1 MQASSS
7 TSSSERS
14 GGKALRRLL
23 RNGLLLLLA
32 VVVLDQIGG
41 LILRYLYFRQKAGP
55 NAETTFLFSA
65 MKADGLILGSSRG
78 RRNYNSLVL
87 SDTLGFRVYNGGH
100 DGQTVFYELAVVRS
114 VLNRYTPRLV
124 IIDLNPEELY
134 YRELHYDRLNV
145 LAPYYHDY
153 PEVRDIYL
161 LRGVRDGHWEP
172 GSLRVRPAK
181 PSDNSWDNFWF
192 RLHAMEE
199 YLIPINT
206 EKIKMLSGIYPYNSM
221 PLDILSGIF
230 RKRHSHAG
238 FKPLKGVISEQK
250 AQELIRQNAALREQ
264 KGKRVDKHK
273 VAALE
278 EMMTSL
284 KSRGVAVMVVM
295 SPALAPF
302 GMEPSYQ
309 TVQELCA
316 RYEVPFRDYSQDSI
330 YLNLQ
335 YFYDNHMNLEGATLF
350 SSQLASD
357 ILRRYYPNLNQH
369 YGQRPD

>member
-1 MQASSS
+1 MPVSSS
-7 TSSSERS
+7 TSSSERT
-14 GGKALRRLL
+14 GRHDLRVLL
-23 RNGLLLLLA
+23 RNALLLLL
-32 VVVLDQIGG
+32 VVIVFDQLGG
-41 LILRYLYFRQKAGP
+41 LVLRFLYFQQKSGP
-55 NAETTFLFSA
+55 NAETTYLFTA

-78 RRNYNSLVL
+78 RRNYNSLTL
-87 SDTLGFRVYNGGH
+87 ADTLGFKVYNGGH

-114 VLNRYTPRLV
+114 VLKRYTPKLV

-145 LAPYYHDY
+145 LAPYYRDF

-161 LRGVRDGHWEP
+161 LRGVRDGSWRP
-172 GSLRVRPAK
+172 GSLFVSPAQ
-181 PSDNSWDNFWF
+181 PSNNSWDNFWF
-192 RLHAMEE
+192 RIHAMEE

-238 FKPLKGVISEQK
+238 FKPLKGVISKKK
-250 AQELIRQNAALREQ
+250 AEELIRQNAALRLQ
-264 KGKRVDKHK
+264 PGKRVDKHK

-278 EMMTSL
+278 EMITLL
-284 KSRGVAVMVVM
+284 KQRGVAVMVVM

-302 GMEPSYQ
+302 GMEASYQ
-309 TVQELCA
+309 TVLDLCA
-316 RYEVPFRDYSQDSI
+316 RHQIPFRDYSQDST
-330 YLNLQ
+330 YLDLK

-350 SSQLASD
+350 SSRLASD
-357 ILRRYYPNLNQH
+357 IVRVYYPNLKQQ
-369 YGQRPD
+369 YGQRPR

>member
-14 GGKALRRLL
+14 QRAVALRLL
-23 RNGLLLLLA
+23 RSGLLLLLA
-32 VVVLDQIGG
+32 VVLLDRIGG
-41 LILRYLYFRQKAGP
+41 LVLHFMYFRQKSGP
-55 NAETTFLFSA
+55 NAETTYLLST

-78 RRNYNSLVL
+78 RRNYNSLTL
-87 SDTLGFRVYNGGH
+87 ADTLGFRVYNGGH

-114 VLNRYTPRLV
+114 VLHRYTPKLV

-145 LAPYYHDY
+145 LAPYYWDF

-161 LRGVRDGHWEP
+161 LRGVRDGSWQP
-172 GSLRVRPAK
+172 GTWRVKPARPA
-181 PSDNSWDNFWF
+181 DNSWDNFWF

-199 YLIPINT
+199 YVLPFNT

-221 PLDILSGIF
+221 PLDMLSGIF

-278 EMMTSL
+278 EMIATL

-302 GMEPSYQ
+302 GMEPSYRA
-309 TVQELCA
+309 VVDLCDK
-316 RYEVPFRDYSQDSI
+316 YEVPFRDYSQDSRF
-330 YLNLQ
+330 LNWQ

-357 ILRRYYPNLNQH
+357 IVRVYYPNLMQQ